1 MSIRIIPY
9 GQAGELDD
17 IIARANNYA
26 LKLNCAAKFIVPSR
40 HDREWRDKHAGGN
53 YYAPGDH
60 GESVW
65 TWQEL
70 YENICYEIKPELKA
84 KSVISPPDHLLILSQ
99 ILENILNSN
108 KELEAWPG
116 IKRPGFL
123 DILSG
128 DIHELLN
135 EAVRPEQ
142 LLNSLAPEQ
151 AISRLLHDAY
161 LNYLEYL
168 NNNNL
173 LDASQLCTESAS
185 LLSGFKSWGG
195 KYILIFTGFMSFTGS
210 QLELVNLLKS
220 RAKEIIIIRPEADL
234 NNLRDAVTQ
243 LIDIKNININ
253 NDKNKLN
260 LKVAEINQAE
270 ADLEP
275 EAIARSLS
283 LWADDK
289 GELASL
295 MKFPGFDKIGMS
307 IQSGSEEAISQAF
320 RRYKIP
326 FSFNIGV
333 SIAQTLPGQILAAL
347 RALNNLLFPNY
358 QTAMLLTQPC
368 FNYNNNFSVFK
379 AFRHGAQGLDNW
391 LEYLKELDDK
401 TAFNAINSIK
411 IFCNK
416 IKAGGTPEDLMRA
429 YYDLLSA
436 KGLWLDLM
444 RLNEIGSEYDESL
457 RLTASA
463 IETIGNKALALHE
476 RHPDIGEVANKKLKG
491 DAAFNYLE
499 MWRRETF
506 TKPPLKLNGAVS
518 VYTGQPPVLASYPV
532 WIMLNVT
539 QKTWPGKITASP
551 LLNDLERENIEVN
564 GAYVPSVQDKA
575 TQREALFRRLI
586 LTGEN
591 LTIISRPQVDD
602 KERALSETPFLHRML
617 ADMPGIEHIKLNN
630 LNNLNILAGSNN
642 EYIFKDID
650 PKPDVLIKNSEPVI
664 NDNNINH
671 FGASDLDMLL
681 TCPFKWRL
689 NKSNIYEQ
697 KLEIVTPAQW
707 GTLAHS
713 IWENIWREFKLNLNN
728 NNKDKANLFINIA
741 NDELNKFLV
750 RPEPEMQ
757 EQDKYKDFRR
767 FINDYRLKNRG
778 LENFKFRF
786 NRLINFQADIIAK
799 LYANN
804 FRHVNILLEDEA
816 QLRLNLPDRRVSFS
830 GQCDRIEILADN
842 NTGEKLAVIT
852 DYKHG
857 KSANYDAKTK
867 INLNNILT
875 REGLENLK
883 LNDLKNDFDFD
894 EAKAESGV
902 FEFQSGLQLSAYALM
917 FVNDSRYKNIKLA
930 GVNFLGLEDGQA
942 AGTFNNAIKDLFIE
956 TKPNSRS
963 TPPDINSREAEAMC
977 AVSIASEII
986 KSGKFKPDYNSQ
998 RCRSCGL
1005 KGICRRSEFL
1015 GETLDELEELESDS
1029 NNSNNNESAAD

>member
-1 MSIRIIPY
+1 MSLRIIPY
-9 GQAGELDD
+9 SQASELDD
-17 IIARANNYA
+17 IIARVNNYA
-26 LKLNCAAKFIVPSR
+26 LKLNCNAKFIVPSR

-53 YYAPGDH
+53 YYAPGSH
-60 GESVW
+60 GEIAW

-70 YENICYEIKPELKA
+70 YENICYEMKPERKA
-84 KSVISPPDHLLILSQ
+84 KSVISPPDHLLILN
-99 ILENILNSN
+99 NILNN
-108 KELEAWPG
+108 ILDKNNELEAWPG

-123 DILSG
+123 DILSS

-142 LLNSLAPEQ
+142 LLNSIEPEQ

-161 LNYLEYL
+161 INYLEYL

-185 LLSGFKSWGG
+185 LLENLKSWGS

-220 RAKEIIIIRPEADL
+220 RVKEIIIIRPEANL
-234 NNLRDAVTQ
+234 NNLRDAVSQ
-243 LIDIKNININ
+243 LIDIKNINNDNKN
-253 NDKNKLN
+253 NLKLN
-260 LKVAEINQAE
+260 LKVAEISQAE
-270 ADLEP
+270 AELEP

-295 MKFPGFDKIGMS
+295 IKFPGFDKIGMS
-307 IQSGSEEAISQAF
+307 IQAGSEEAISQAF

-326 FSFNIGV
+326 FCFNIGM

-368 FNYNNNFSVFK
+368 FNHNNNFSVFK
-379 AFRHGAQGLDNW
+379 AFRRGAQGLDNW
-391 LEYLKELDDK
+391 LEYLQELDDK
-401 TAFNAINSIK
+401 TAFNAVNSIK
-411 IFCNK
+411 IFCDK
-416 IKAGGTPEDLMRA
+416 IKVGGTPEDLMRA
-429 YYDLLSA
+429 YYELLSA

-463 IETIGNKALALHE
+463 IETIGNKVLALHE
-476 RHPDIGEVANKKLKG
+476 KHPDIGEVANKKLKG
-491 DAAFNYLE
+491 DEAFNYLE

-506 TKPPLKLNGAVS
+506 TKPPMKINGALS

-551 LLNDLERENIEVN
+551 LLNDLERENIELN
-564 GAYVPSVQDKA
+564 GAYVPSVQDKT

-617 ADMPGIEHIKLNN
+617 DDMPGLENIKLDN
-630 LNNLNILAGSNN
+630 LSNLKILTGSGN

-650 PKPDVLIKNSEPVI
+650 PKPDIFIKNSEPVI
-664 NDNNINH
+664 NDNAINH
-671 FGASDLDMLL
+671 FGASDLDGLL
-681 TCPFKWRL
+681 KCPFAWRL

-728 NNKDKANLFINIA
+728 NKDKANLFINIA

-750 RPEPEMQ
+750 KSEPD
-757 EQDKYKDFRR
+757 EQDKYKEFRR

-786 NRLINFQADIIAK
+786 NRLINFQAGIIAK
-799 LYANN
+799 LYENN
-804 FRHVNILLEDEA
+804 FRHVDILLEDDA
-816 QLRLNLPDRRVSFS
+816 QLRLNLHDKRVSFS

-842 NTGEKLAVIT
+842 NTGEKFAVIT

-867 INLNNILT
+867 INLNNILVSN
-875 REGLENLK
+875 GLKNLK
-883 LNDLKNDFDFD
+883 LDNLKNDFEFD
-894 EAKAESGV
+894 EAEAEDGV

-917 FVNDSRYKNIKLA
+917 FMNDNRYKDIKLA

-942 AGTFNNAIKDLFIE
+942 AGTFNNIIKDIFIQAAK
-956 TKPNSRS
+956 KPKTEPPSIDSRA
-963 TPPDINSREAEAMC
+963 AEAMC

-986 KSGKFKPDYNSQ
+986 KSGKFRPDYNSQ

-1015 GETLDELEELESDS
+1015 GETLNELEEFEGNSDG
-1029 NNSNNNESAAD
+1029 NSENAAD